1 MSPATVTCASCG
13 AKASGRFCSNCGA
26 SLTPGA
32 CVRCGAPRDA
42 AARFCPNCGAPS
54 SEAPRPAGGISAAW
68 VVAGL
73 AGVIAAAALV
83 WAIRSGGPVGAP
95 AASPTASSGP
105 PDLSQMTPQERFDRL
120 FNRIMTAAENGDT
133 TQVAQFLPMAKAA
146 YLQLPSVNADARY
159 HMAMLEIQAGN
170 GAAALAQ
177 ADSIVAGAPRH
188 LFVFLI
194 REAAA
199 MQRGDTAAARAAR
212 RDLRAAWDAEIALE
226 RPEYAEHRAG
236 LERIRGERP

>member
-1 MSPATVTCASCG
+1 MSPATVSCASCG

-32 CVRCGAPRDA
+32 CPRCGAPRDA
-42 AARFCPNCGAPS
+42 SARFCPNCGNPAAG
-54 SEAPRPAGGISAAW
+54 APRSTRRLSTL

-73 AGVIAAAALV
+73 AVIAAAALA
-83 WAIRSGGPVGAP
+83 WAVRSSAPVGPPP
-95 AASPTASSGP
+95 AAGAAAASGP

-133 TQVAQFLPMAKAA
+133 AQVVLFLPMAKAA

-159 HMAMLEIQAGN
+159 HMAMLEIQGGD

-177 ADSIVAGAPRH
+177 ADSIATGAPRH
-188 LFVFLI
+188 LFVYLI

-199 MQRGDTAAARAAR
+199 TQRGDSSTASAAR
-212 RDLRAAWDAEIALE
+212 RDLRAAWDAEMALE

-236 LERIRGERP
+236 LERVRGR